1 MLQFKTSFF
10 LKMLQCHEQ
19 STARLRAGLWELHP
33 CEPEASDISW
43 DPWSMKLHCSP
54 SILLH
59 QKLTLRGEAVGK
71 EHCCA
76 FRPED
81 RSSFFYSNLPHALPL
96 FIIFFF
102 IGVTY
107 RIANCIKRGK
117 KKLLVLMG
125 YDLYRD
131 LEIIKAVNEMSLS
144 DYCSF
149 KYRLIPVSIHPFIEA
164 IFPRTYFTD
173 TSL

>member
-1 MLQFKTSFF
+1 
-10 LKMLQCHEQ
+10 MLQCHEQ
-19 STARLRAGLWELHP
+19 STARLRAGLWEFHP

-81 RSSFFYSNLPHALPL
+81 RPSYFYSNLPHATPL
-96 FIIFFF
+96 FIYIFFHW
-102 IGVTY
+102 GVLQ
-107 RIANCIKRGK
+107 NC
-117 KKLLVLMG
+117 KL
-125 YDLYRD
+125 
-131 LEIIKAVNEMSLS
+131 
-144 DYCSF
+144 
-149 KYRLIPVSIHPFIEA
+149 H
-164 IFPRTYFTD
+164 
-173 TSL
+173 